1 MNMSIAKLLRD
12 EVYYKFKIQMLI
24 HFQIQINCSQRLQ
37 LYNQLDSQ
45 LYVKFM
51 TQLDRQIWEAN
62 YE

>member
-24 HFQIQINCSQRLQ
+24 HFQIQINCSQQLQ